1 MDLQGEPADG
11 DIHDIGLQAP
21 WRDDPMSNTK
31 LPRGK
36 LPAALLSELL
46 RTDTPPPPEL
56 LLPPRPG
63 EDAGVIALGSGA
75 LVVAGDP
82 VTMTGTD
89 VGAHAV
95 LVNANDIAVLGVR
108 PRWFLSTILLPEG
121 ISEDDI
127 RTLFAG
133 MRATLERHDILLV
146 GGHIEITGS
155 VRQTVVSGHI
165 LGFAE
170 DGNFLRTA
178 DVKTSD
184 AVLQIGPAPVEA
196 AAVLANEATAAEG
209 EIMPELW
216 QAARGALETPGI
228 LVVEAARRATA
239 LGAHALHDPTEG
251 GLSAG
256 LHEMAEA
263 SGVVLEIDSDAV
275 LWFEP
280 GTALCRALGADPWG
294 ALASGALL
302 AAFPAARAEAA
313 CKILT
318 EEGFA
323 AAVIARA
330 GVGSGVRFGNG
341 SALPRYER
349 DEVLRVLENL

>member
-1 MDLQGEPADG
+1 
-11 DIHDIGLQAP
+11 
-21 WRDDPMSNTK
+21 MSSAK
-31 LPRGK
+31 LPSGK
-36 LPAALLSELL
+36 LPAALLRELL
-46 RTDTPPPPEL
+46 QTDVPSPPEL

-63 EDAGVIALGSGA
+63 EDAGVIALGGGA

-82 VTMTGTD
+82 VTMTGAD

-121 ISEDDI
+121 ISENDI
-127 RTLFAG
+127 RDLFTS
-133 MRATLERHDILLV
+133 MRETLERHNILLV
-146 GGHIEITGS
+146 GGHIEITCS

-178 DVKTSD
+178 DVHVGDTI
-184 AVLQIGPAPVEA
+184 LQIGPVPVEA

-209 EIMPELW
+209 NVASELW
-216 QAARGALETPGI
+216 RAALGALETPGI
-228 LVVEAARRATA
+228 LIVEAALRAAA

-263 SGVVLEIDSDAV
+263 SGVLLELDRDAV

-280 GTALCRALGADPWG
+280 GKALCDALNADPWG

-302 AAFPAARAEAA
+302 AAFPNVHAKAA
-313 CKILT
+313 CKTLNA
-318 EEGFA
+318 EGFA
-323 AAVIARA
+323 TSIIAHAAA
-330 GVGSGVRFGNG
+330 GRGVRCKNG
-341 SALPRYER
+341 GELTHYER
-349 DEVLRVLENL
+349 DEVLRVLENI

>member
-1 MDLQGEPADG
+1 
-11 DIHDIGLQAP
+11 
-21 WRDDPMSNTK
+21 MSGAK
-31 LPRGK
+31 LPSGK
-36 LPAALLSELL
+36 LPAALLRELL
-46 RTDTPPPPEL
+46 HTDTPPPPEL

-63 EDAGVIALGSGA
+63 EDAGVIALGGGA

-82 VTMTGTD
+82 VTMTGAD

-121 ISEDDI
+121 IEEDEI
-127 RTLFAG
+127 RALFTG
-133 MRATLERHDILLV
+133 MRATLARHDILLV

-178 DVKTSD
+178 DVKLGD

-196 AAVLANEATAAEG
+196 AAVLANEAAAAEG
-209 EIMPELW
+209 DVAPELW
-216 QAARGALETPGI
+216 QAALGALEAPGI
-228 LVVEAARRATA
+228 LVVEAALRATA

-263 SGVVLEIDSDAV
+263 AGVALELDGDAV

-280 GTALCRALGADPWG
+280 GTALCKALDADPWG

-302 AAFPAARAEAA
+302 AAFPAESAEDA
-313 CKILT
+313 CKTLAV
-318 EEGFA
+318 EGFPTA
-323 AAVIARA
+323 IIARA
-330 GVGSGVRFGNG
+330 VSGVSVRFSDG
-341 SALPRYER
+341 SDLPRYER

>member
-1 MDLQGEPADG
+1 
-11 DIHDIGLQAP
+11 
-21 WRDDPMSNTK
+21 MSNAK
-31 LPRGK
+31 LPSGK
-36 LPAALLSELL
+36 LPAALLRELL
-46 RTDTPPPPEL
+46 HTDTPPPPEL

-63 EDAGVIALGSGA
+63 EDAGVIALGNGA

-82 VTMTGTD
+82 VTMTGSD

-121 ISEDDI
+121 IAENDI
-127 RTLFAG
+127 RALFAG
-133 MRATLERHDILLV
+133 MRATLARHDILLV

-155 VRQTVVSGHI
+155 VRQTIVSGHI

-209 EIMPELW
+209 EIAPELW
-216 QAARGALETPGI
+216 QAALGALETPGI
-228 LVVEAARRATA
+228 LVVEAALRATA

-263 SGVVLEIDSDAV
+263 SGVILELDGDAV
-275 LWFEP
+275 LWFKP
-280 GTALCRALGADPWG
+280 GTALCHALGADPWG

-302 AAFPAARAEAA
+302 AAFPAERAEEA
-313 CKILT
+313 CKTLIK
-318 EEGFA
+318 EGFSSA
-323 AAVIARA
+323 IIARA

-341 SALPRYER
+341 NELPRYER

>member
-1 MDLQGEPADG
+1 
-11 DIHDIGLQAP
+11 
-21 WRDDPMSNTK
+21 MSNTT
-31 LPRGK
+31 LPSGK
-36 LPAALLSELL
+36 LPAALLRELL
-46 RTDTPPPPEL
+46 HTDAPPPPEL

-63 EDAGVIALGSGA
+63 EDAGVIALGGGA

-82 VTMTGTD
+82 VTMTGAD

-121 ISEDDI
+121 IGEDDI
-127 RTLFAG
+127 RALFSG
-133 MRATLERHDILLV
+133 MRATLKRNDILLV

-184 AVLQIGPAPVEA
+184 AILQIGPAPVEA
-196 AAVLANEATAAEG
+196 AAVLANEVTATKS
-209 EIMPELW
+209 EIAPELW
-216 QAARGALETPGI
+216 QAALSALETPGI
-228 LVVEAARRATA
+228 LVVEAALRAAA

-256 LHEMAEA
+256 LYEMAEV
-263 SGVVLEIDSDAV
+263 SGVKLELDSNAI

-280 GTALCRALGADPWG
+280 GTSLCRALGADPWG

-313 CKILT
+313 RKTLT

-323 AAVIARA
+323 TSIIACAA
-330 GVGSGVRFGNG
+330 VGSGVRLANG
-341 SALPRYER
+341 SKLPRYER
-349 DEVLRVLENL
+349 DEVLRVLEKL